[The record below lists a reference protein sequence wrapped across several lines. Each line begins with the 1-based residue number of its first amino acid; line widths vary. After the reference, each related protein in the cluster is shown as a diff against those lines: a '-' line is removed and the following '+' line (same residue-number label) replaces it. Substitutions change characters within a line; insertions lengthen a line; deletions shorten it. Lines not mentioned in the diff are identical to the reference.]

1 MKATDVFWDR
11 ILTLTEAD
19 DEASMEQ
26 IRAGLLGIDE
36 GFSGLIDPADSYP
49 EYVTMLLCRYMYR
62 VTEKAR
68 CADLAKDD
76 LSGCSSD
83 SPQAT
88 KEP

>member
-11 ILTLTEAD
+11 ILTLTETD

-62 VTEKAR
+62 VTEKER
-68 CADLAKDD
+68 CADLAKNE
-76 LSGCSSD
+76 LSGSS
-83 SPQAT
+83 STSLQSK
-88 KEP
+88 KES